1 MPFVIIWS
9 EQAQKDLL
17 KLEKHIAERI
27 IDKLEYANQSGLLR
41 LEKVE
46 GKDFY
51 KYRVGDYR
59 LFIDKRL
66 VDTIEII
73 TIRYRENAYTK

>member
-9 EQAQKDLL
+9 EQAQKDLS
-17 KLEKHIAERI
+17 KLEKHVAERI
-27 IDKLEYANQSGLLR
+27 IDKIEYANQAGLLR
-41 LEKVE
+41 LEKVV
-46 GKDFY
+46 GRNFY

-66 VDTIEII
+66 ADAIEII
-73 TIRYRENAYTK
+73 AIRERENAYD